1 MFEPET
7 HRNVSEE
14 YLALNRA
21 AGRIGGEPDLNRA
34 EGAEMVAGDRSVG
47 SLRSIG
53 ESPAPGAPVVLAPV
67 RVEVEPGSR
76 VWFSGEGGETLAEA
90 RGLLLTD
97 FAPP

>member
-53 ESPAPGAPVVLAPV
+53 DSPRRA
-67 RVEVEPGSR
+67 GSPSPISHR
-76 VWFSGEGGETLAEA
+76 PNNIRTDAVDPGGES
-90 RGLLLTD
+90 RRRK
-97 FAPP
+97 